1 MRERGADKA
10 PRSVS
15 YAALRQRPARLLR
28 NPARPLFY
36 LRRLAPTKSQRCNIP
51 QGLAPWVDP
60 FGLAA
65 TKSLRDLRRGAAASS
80 RNTPVAIRSL
90 VKSGEGSLS
99 EVLAAGISF
108 QMCPGAEALPP
119 CGGG

>member
-1 MRERGADKA
+1 MDAMVKPWHDDRVSVHSRSFPRLSPTRGFLAMRERGADKA

-15 YAALRQRPARLLR
+15 YAALRQRPARPLR

-65 TKSLRDLRRGAAASS
+65 TKSL
-80 RNTPVAIRSL
+80 
-90 VKSGEGSLS
+90 
-99 EVLAAGISF
+99 
-108 QMCPGAEALPP
+108 
-119 CGGG
+119 